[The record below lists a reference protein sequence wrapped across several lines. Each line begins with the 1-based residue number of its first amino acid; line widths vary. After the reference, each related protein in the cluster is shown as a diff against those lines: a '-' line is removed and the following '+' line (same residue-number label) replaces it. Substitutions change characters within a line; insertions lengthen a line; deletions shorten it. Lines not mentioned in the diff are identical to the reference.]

1 MFEVISAVCVVYG
14 MAGEPISRCWMYREE
29 IEQAFR
35 TEAECL
41 QFAAWRED
49 TLQQNVYEQ
58 TQRPPVVKVVCAF
71 TGEAS

>member
-1 MFEVISAVCVVYG
+1 
-14 MAGEPISRCWMYREE
+14 MYREE

-41 QFAAWRED
+41 QFAAWREV

-71 TGEAS
+71 TGESS